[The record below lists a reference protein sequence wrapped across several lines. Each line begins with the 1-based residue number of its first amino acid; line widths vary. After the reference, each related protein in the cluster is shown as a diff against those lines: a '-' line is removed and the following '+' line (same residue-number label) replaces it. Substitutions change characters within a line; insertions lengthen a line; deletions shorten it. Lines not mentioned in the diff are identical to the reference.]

1 MNTASLFAVRSVV
14 EVARPRVV
22 TLEQTFGIVGVR
34 FRGFF
39 NALVQMFT
47 GLGFSVRWA
56 VVGLAQW
63 VGCFSCF

>member
-1 MNTASLFAVRSVV
+1 MNTASLFAVRSVI
-14 EVARPRVV
+14 EVAKPRVV
-22 TLEQTFGIVGVR
+22 TLEQTFGITGVR

-47 GLGFSVRWA
+47 VLGFSVRWA

-63 VGCFSCF
+63 VCLPIP